1 LLKKFFGISYNEK
14 VTAIRILTRMSLI
27 FFMLKILR
35 FEYFK
40 KWYSH
45 SLPKNKKAIDQNL
58 LIKYIKSI
66 GSRLNFTCLPQALTL
81 KYFLNSQT
89 ELIIGVQKQNEKF
102 EAHAWV
108 QQENEILIGES
119 PNDHFTPIW
128 TWK

>member
-1 LLKKFFGISYNEK
+1 
-14 VTAIRILTRMSLI
+14 
-27 FFMLKILR
+27 MLKILS

-45 SLPKNKKAIDQNL
+45 SLPKNEKAIDQNL
-58 LIKYIKSI
+58 LVKYVKSI
-66 GSRLNFTCLPQALTL
+66 GSRLNFTCLPQALTF
-81 KYFLNSQT
+81 KYFFNSQT

-108 QQENEILIGES
+108 QRENEILIGEF